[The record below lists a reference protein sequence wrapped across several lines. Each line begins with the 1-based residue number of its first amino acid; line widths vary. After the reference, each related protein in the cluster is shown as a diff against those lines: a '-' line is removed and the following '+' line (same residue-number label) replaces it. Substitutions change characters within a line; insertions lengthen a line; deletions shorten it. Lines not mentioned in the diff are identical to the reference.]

1 MKTKPTIYTEEW
13 VKKEV
18 ISLLADLEADPTMF
32 FKGQLI
38 DKRPYS
44 LKRYSEWRRDFG
56 SNNEISETMDK
67 IDSIFLT
74 RAVVGG
80 MTSKLSP
87 VMTKF
92 HLVNNFGWKEKTET
106 DITSQGQQI
115 GVQVYLPKPNDK

>member
-13 VKKEV
+13 VQKEV

-56 SNNEISETMDK
+56 SNKEISETMDK

-80 MTSKLSP
+80 MTNKLSP

-106 DITSQGQQI
+106 DVTSQGQQI